1 MAGNRLANGRIGFRP
16 KKRLGQHFLR
26 DKGIVREIISRAK
39 FDISD
44 QVLEI
49 GAGLGAL
56 TLPLS
61 ESVQEIIA
69 VEKDPH
75 LTEMLRKKLQSA
87 DIKNVVLINRDILKL
102 DLEDVHHRPGTKLKV
117 IGNLPYN
124 ISSPF
129 LEKLVESR
137 NLVSKAVLMFQ
148 FELARR
154 LIAKPGNKEFGS
166 MTVLM
171 QYHANLSPL
180 LKVSK
185 ESFYPKPKVGSMVL
199 ELDFERPHP
208 KQAEDKSKF
217 KMVVK
222 GAFAH
227 RRKTLLNSL
236 KRTLPS
242 CAHAEISLALQR
254 CGIDPRRRA
263 ETLDIDDFLCLTS
276 MLPSLS

>member
-1 MAGNRLANGRIGFRP
+1 MKRIYGFQP

-26 DKGIVREIISRAK
+26 DKGIVREIIKRAR
-39 FDISD
+39 FGESD

-69 VEKDPH
+69 VEKDFR

-87 DIKNVVLINRDILKL
+87 DIKNVVLINEDILKL
-102 DLEDVHHRPGTKLKV
+102 DLGAVPHRPERKLKV

-129 LEKLVESR
+129 LEKLVEHR

-154 LIAKPGNKEFGS
+154 LIAKPGNREFGS
-166 MTVLM
+166 LTVLI

-180 LKVSK
+180 MKVSK

-208 KQAEDKSKF
+208 NQAEDKSKF
-217 KMVVK
+217 KVVVK

-236 KRTLPS
+236 RRTLLS
-242 CAHAEISLALQR
+242 CSDAEISAALQR